1 MQPAWPF
8 QPAEAQSAEEFD
20 TSLLS
25 MTVIPIVG
33 FWKLLP
39 TIGGCVV
46 TVSNITLVENTIN
59 MEVMGAPIRNEG
71 AYGSRMGHPFGQQF
85 LRVTLS
91 INYYSLL
98 QLLVVVQCII
108 LRNG

>member
-1 MQPAWPF
+1 
-8 QPAEAQSAEEFD
+8 
-20 TSLLS
+20 

-59 MEVMGAPIRNEG
+59 MEVMGTSLLMDYIAPI
-71 AYGSRMGHPFGQQF
+71 
-85 LRVTLS
+85 
-91 INYYSLL
+91 
-98 QLLVVVQCII
+98 
-108 LRNG
+108 

>member
-1 MQPAWPF
+1 
-8 QPAEAQSAEEFD
+8 
-20 TSLLS
+20 

-59 MEVMGAPIRNEG
+59 MEVMGAFFVDG
-71 AYGSRMGHPFGQQF
+71 
-85 LRVTLS
+85 LS
-91 INYYSLL
+91 CTN
-98 QLLVVVQCII
+98 QK
-108 LRNG
+108 

>member
-1 MQPAWPF
+1 LNFWDSESSLARN
-8 QPAEAQSAEEFD
+8 QPAEAKTAEEFD

-39 TIGGCVV
+39 TVGGCVV

-59 MEVMGAPIRNEG
+59 MEVMGASIRNEG

-85 LRVTLS
+85 LGHFE
-91 INYYSLL
+91 Y
-98 QLLVVVQCII
+98 
-108 LRNG
+108 